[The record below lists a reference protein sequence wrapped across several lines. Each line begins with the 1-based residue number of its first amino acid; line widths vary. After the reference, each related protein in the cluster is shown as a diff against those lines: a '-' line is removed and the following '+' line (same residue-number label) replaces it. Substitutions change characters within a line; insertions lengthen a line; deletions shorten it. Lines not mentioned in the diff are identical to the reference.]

1 MVSSARLR
9 HQTPS
14 LFFFFLFS
22 NHIVILILLD
32 LIPHLLLLSLSFSL
46 TIRSGQRRKKRANL
60 VGLTLERTQR
70 SPGLSLIKTS

>member
-32 LIPHLLLLSLSFSL
+32 LIPHLLLLSLLLFDN
-46 TIRSGQRRKKRANL
+46 TFRAKEEKK
-60 VGLTLERTQR
+60 GLT
-70 SPGLSLIKTS
+70 SSA